1 MVPLS
6 IFFTSFILKLYGKK
20 DQNTKFCLWGEFEF
34 FPAPHRAQNRGSLF
48 LSTVFRVAG
57 KPWGRWFPCSKIS
70 LQCSKRAE
78 TSPIQRTH
86 GYSKLTEYEGKR
98 TTLGRDRALGTH
110 YFDVILNIIGGVFVE
125 ATKGSMIQNRKS
137 STNWS
142 LSAQSSPFAFIW
154 STSL

>member
-1 MVPLS
+1 MVLWYRPQ
-6 IFFTSFILKLYGKK
+6 FFLQVLYSNFMVKK
-20 DQNTKFCLWGEFEF
+20 TRTKNFVSGASLNF

-48 LSTVFRVAG
+48 LSIVFRVAG

-110 YFDVILNIIGGVFVE
+110 YFDVILNVIGGAFVE
-125 ATKGSMIQNRKS
+125 ATKGNMILNRKS
-137 STNWS
+137 STNWF
-142 LSAQSSPFAFIW
+142 LSSA
-154 STSL
+154 